1 MSIADMIRQMA
12 KTGNP
17 LGCMVCKVTAVDK
30 AARTVDV
37 EPVNEEAPVLACNL
51 QADQN
56 ATVGVVQFPRV
67 DSYVVVGFSS
77 DGAAGMV
84 LLCEDVESV
93 EIMVKGD
100 DDSSKVEINESVIQM
115 NGGTL
120 DGLIKINDL
129 TDKLNNLVSEV
140 NDFISTYNSH
150 THKVTVSYPGGT
162 FESVATESAGSD
174 VSEFNK
180 SDYEN
185 EKVKQ

>member
-67 DSYVVVGFSS
+67 DSFVVVGFSS

-93 EIMVKGD
+93 EIVIKDKDTCSMVMTEDGI
-100 DDSSKVEINESVIQM
+100 VM
-115 NGGTL
+115 NNGSL
-120 DGLIKINDL
+120 DGLIKINEL

-140 NDFISTYNSH
+140 NDFISKYNSH
-150 THKVTVSYPGGT
+150 THTVVGH
-162 FESVATESAGSD
+162 ATAQATTSMATD
-174 VSEFNK
+174 VSEFSK

>member
-1 MSIADMIRQMA
+1 MGIADIIKELA

-37 EPVNEEAPVLACNL
+37 EPVNEEAPVLGCNL

-67 DSYVVVGFSS
+67 DSFVVVGFSS
-77 DGAAGMV
+77 DGAAGVV

-93 EIMVKGD
+93 EIVIKDKDTCSMVMTEDGI
-100 DDSSKVEINESVIQM
+100 VM
-115 NGGTL
+115 NNGSL
-120 DGLIKINDL
+120 DGLIKINEL

-140 NDFISTYNSH
+140 NAFISKYNSH
-150 THKVTVSYPGGT
+150 TH
-162 FESVATESAGSD
+162 SVVGHATATATSQTATD
-174 VSEFNK
+174 VSEFSK

>member
-56 ATVGVVQFPRV
+56 APVGVVQYPRV
-67 DSYVVVGFSS
+67 DSFVVVGFSS

-93 EIMVKGD
+93 EIVIKDKDTCSMVMTEDGIVMNNG
-100 DDSSKVEINESVIQM
+100 SLGGLVKVES
-115 NGGTL
+115 
-120 DGLIKINDL
+120 L
-129 TDKLNNLVSEV
+129 TDRLNIIEKDINKLK
-140 NDFISTYNSH
+140 
-150 THKVTVSYPGGT
+150 KVFSSSWTPTPQDGGAALKT
-162 FESVATESAGSD
+162 AAASWAGTTLTETQR
-174 VSEFNK
+174 